1 MFSRVLGVPLLV
13 GAAVA
18 IPYVKSN
25 GTQGISDLWKSTD
38 TTSDESPSQASPSP
52 ADARRTVTPPRGPG
66 AELYPVQTPLEG
78 IQSISLEEVF
88 RFDVTK
94 EWVYQH
100 WARKSTA
107 LSELGLYGVRIPLV
121 TGTQLTDIAGSLT
134 YFFDPSGRV
143 QKITFKGNTGDT
155 SQIVM
160 LAMHRYGLQPQ
171 ASLVAG
177 EQLFQIKR
185 GSDVMSE
192 LRTRPSA
199 VLWSSSPHD
208 SFTVDFQLQSPSAT
222 SPLPVQLPPIP
233 EVKSPPEPVL
243 SAEEAAKKAQEETAA
258 KQLAAKKELQESINR
273 FFPRS
278 RVPEAQIKNLDNL
291 ERY

>member
-1 MFSRVLGVPLLV
+1 MFPRKLGIPLLL

-18 IPYVKSN
+18 VPYVKSN
-25 GTQGISDLWKSTD
+25 GTQGISEFWNSMSATSGESSHQVQSSSTEWQQ
-38 TTSDESPSQASPSP
+38 TN
-52 ADARRTVTPPRGPG
+52 TPPSGPG
-66 AELYPVQTPLEG
+66 AELYPVRTPLEG
-78 IQSISLEEVF
+78 ISSVSLEEVF
-88 RFDVTK
+88 RFDITK

-155 SQIVM
+155 TQLVM
-160 LAMHRYGLQPQ
+160 LVMHRYGLQPQ
-171 ASLVAG
+171 TSLVAG
-177 EQLFQIKR
+177 EQLFQVKR

-192 LRTRPSA
+192 LRTRPSP
-199 VLWSSSPHD
+199 VLWSSSPHN
-208 SFTVDFQLQSPSAT
+208 SFAVELQLQSPSAAT
-222 SPLPVQLPPIP
+222 PLPVQLPPLP
-233 EVKSPPEPVL
+233 EVKTPVEPTL
-243 SAEEAAKKAQEETAA
+243 SADEAAKKIQEETAA
-258 KQLAAKKELQESINR
+258 NQLAAKKELQESFNK

-278 RVPEAQIKNLDNL
+278 RVPEDQIKNLDKL
-291 ERY
+291 EGY